1 MSVARSLNCDGRY
14 GVGLILA
21 AALLLLPLLGGEAL
35 KLAWRYERQ
44 AIAAG
49 QWWRFAT
56 CHFVHLDAV
65 HALLNAVGL
74 ALLWALFARSY
85 RWWQWLLAIGAS
97 MAAVGAGFWFLST
110 GLVWYVG
117 ASGVLHGV
125 FACGCIALLRE
136 RDRIGLIAALIFAG
150 KLAWEQWQGPLPFER
165 ADQVVTVAHLYG
177 AMGGTAMGLVLRG
190 RDQRL
195 Y

>member
-14 GVGLILA
+14 GVGLVLA
-21 AALLLLPLLGGEAL
+21 AALLLLPLAGGEAL
-35 KLAWRYERQ
+35 KLAWRYERT

-49 QWWRFAT
+49 QWWRFIT
-56 CHFVHLDAV
+56 CHLVHLDAL

-74 ALLWALFARSY
+74 ALLWALFARSHAA
-85 RWWQWLLAIGAS
+85 WQWLAAVAAS
-97 MAAVGAGFWFLST
+97 MAAIGAGFWFLSPQL
-110 GLVWYVG
+110 GWYVG

-125 FACGCIALLRE
+125 FACGCVAMLRE
-136 RDRIGLIAALIFAG
+136 RDRIGYIAAAIFAA

-177 AMGGTAMGLVLRG
+177 AVGGAALGLVLRG
-190 RDQRL
+190 RAQPL